1 MEDGDDDNDTN
12 FSNQNPGFSQ
22 FEDKNNGEFFIKF
35 SLIFPLIFKFSRRLF

>member
-1 MEDGDDDNDTN
+1 MFKFLDDVMEDGDDDNDTN

-35 SLIFPLIFKFSRRLF
+35 SNISTNF